1 LTPFSEGAE
10 QAALMAV
17 AGSGFRI
24 RVPLQLADDE
34 VQVWRVEMDVLAP
47 SEPHWF
53 GLLSPDEQER
63 ARRFRFDRHRRRFA
77 TTRGVLRTLLGS
89 YLTVDPRS
97 VRFRYSDKQK
107 PALDETLPQGNLQF
121 NVSHSEE
128 LALIAF
134 TRSRE
139 IGVDVERV
147 QPDSDVESTAKH
159 FFSDSEREML
169 ASLPASERHAAFFRC
184 WTRKEAFI
192 KAIGEGMSMPLAQ
205 FDVSLAPGQPAEL
218 LATRP
223 DPKEKQ
229 RWSMWTLDAGPEYA
243 AALVVEGK
251 NKDMRV
257 TTALVSSVL
266 EAVG

>member
-1 LTPFSEGAE
+1 
-10 QAALMAV
+10 MDV

-34 VQVWRVEMDVLAP
+34 VQVWRVELDVLAP
-47 SEPHWF
+47 SEPHWLS
-53 GLLSPDEQER
+53 LLAPDEQDR

-89 YLTVDPRS
+89 YLNAEPRS

-107 PALDETLPQGNLQF
+107 PALDAAFAQGCLQF

-128 LALIAF
+128 LALLAF
-134 TRSRE
+134 TRARE

-147 QPDSDVESTAKH
+147 RENSNIEGIAKH
-159 FFSDSEREML
+159 FFSESEREAL
-169 ASLPASERHAAFFRC
+169 ASLPASEKQAAFYRC

-192 KAIGEGMSMPLAQ
+192 KAIGEGMSLPLHQ

-223 DPKEKQ
+223 DPEEKK
-229 RWSMWTLDAGPEYA
+229 RWSVWTLDAGAEFA
-243 AALVVEGK
+243 AALVVED
-251 NKDMRV
+251 KDKDLRV
-257 TTALVSSVL
+257 VTALVSSVL
-266 EAVG
+266 EAVP